1 MTLLCRNL
9 GRSLARALP
18 TRTLALGLGVFLAF
32 TALAGAQTWTPLNHQ
47 PTFGAGTA
55 LLLTDGTVMVQQ
67 MTSVG
72 YGTENWWRLT
82 PDSAGSYQNGTWTQL
97 ASMPT
102 GYAPLY
108 YASAV
113 LPDGRVVIEGG
124 EDIGSA
130 GAESTMGAIYDP
142 ATNAW
147 TSIAPPS
154 GVVNIGDASSV
165 ILANGTLMIGPCCG
179 QTTDYLLNP
188 STLTWTATGSGKVDG
203 NTEEGWTL
211 LPNGNVLT
219 VDTQT
224 GTNSE
229 VYNPSTGSWSSA
241 GSTAVQLPL
250 GGVVQNRQISPEI
263 GPAVLRPDGTVFA
276 TGATSNI
283 AIYNTATGTWSPSP
297 PQGFRNSLDA
307 ADAPAALLPNG
318 NVLVDANLGFFNAPS
333 HFFEF
338 DGTALNPVPGPP
350 RAANDA
356 AYIGRML
363 VLPTGQILFTDS
375 SGDVEIYTAGG
386 TYQSSWRP
394 TISSFPS
401 SVVPGATNY
410 FLSGT
415 QLNGLSQGAMYGDD
429 SQAATNYP
437 LVRITNNATNHVAYA
452 KTHSHSTMGVATGSA
467 VVSTLFD
474 VPAGIETGPSRLE
487 VVANGIPSTAVNIQV
502 TGAVNYVGTFEH
514 AGCDTLSG
522 WAADQSRLN
531 TAIAVSIYN
540 NGALLT
546 TVLASGSRPDV
557 GTLLGDNG
565 LHGFSIATPLSLR
578 DGSSHL
584 ISVRFESS
592 STELASSPVSL
603 TCSPPPPPPVANFSF
618 TCTGLTCSFNGSSST
633 GSGLTYAWSFG
644 DSTSGTGSAASH
656 TYAASGV
663 YTATLT
669 VTDSMARQSSSSKN
683 VSATNDPVAPAES
696 YFAVAP
702 CRILDTRNTTI
713 LTSNQS
719 RVINIAGSCGI
730 PSTAKAVSF
739 NATAI
744 SPTGSGKITLYPGN
758 LTASWSGER
767 STLNFA
773 PATSPRG
780 NDAVIQLATDGT
792 GTLGITAVVT
802 GSPGQVHLILDVQGY
817 FSTDTT
823 PASGAQGPLGFQ
835 TLPICR
841 LADTRNSSPLA
852 AGTVRTFTAQG
863 VCGVP
868 AGAAV
873 GSLQVGVIAPAYG
886 GYFTVYPSNIATPTV
901 SAINFPAGISALRN
915 GARVNLAPTTPDF
928 AVNFGSTA
936 GASVNATFD
945 VNGYFKSDAPLKYHP
960 IAPCRVVDTTDPAMG
975 APALATDV
983 VRTFQVQGNCGVP
996 VGAKAAF
1003 FRLKVSVPTSVG
1015 VLSVYPS
1022 DIPLPP
1028 YSTVQFDANEPELLH
1043 GHHRGSV
1050 DPGQRPGGQ
1059 PQQDDRGR
1067 DRAPADRRL
1076 RLLPVRAE
1084 DDPPWQ
1090 GRP

>member
-18 TRTLALGLGVFLAF
+18 IRALALGLGVFLAF
-32 TALAGAQTWTPLNHQ
+32 AALADAQTWTPLNHQ
-47 PTFGAGTA
+47 PTFVAGTA

-67 MTSVG
+67 MTSAG
-72 YGTENWWRLT
+72 FGTENWWRLT
-82 PDSAGSYQNGTWTQL
+82 PDSSGSYQNGTWTQL
-97 ASMPT
+97 ASLPT

-113 LPDGRVVIEGG
+113 LPDGRVVVEGG
-124 EDIGSA
+124 EYIGSA
-130 GAESTMGAIYDP
+130 SADSTMGVLYNP
-142 ATNAW
+142 ATNTW

-154 GVVNIGDASSV
+154 GVTQIGDAASV
-165 ILANGTLMIGPCCG
+165 ILANGTFMLGPCCF

-188 STLTWTATGSGKVDG
+188 STLTWTATGAAGKADA
-203 NTEEGWTL
+203 NAEENWTL

-219 VDTQT
+219 IDTEN
-224 GTNSE
+224 GFNSE
-229 VYNPSTGSWSSA
+229 LYNPSTGSWSSA
-241 GSTAVQLPL
+241 GSTIVQLPL
-250 GGVVQNRQISPEI
+250 GGTINGSPFSPEM
-263 GPAVLRPDGTVFA
+263 GPAVLRPNGTIFA

-283 AIYNTATGTWSPSP
+283 AVYDTASGTWST
-297 PQGFRNSLDA
+297 RNPFPGTDDV
-307 ADAPAALLPNG
+307 ADGPAALLPNG
-318 NVLVDANLGFFNAPS
+318 NVLVAASPGFFTTPLR
-333 HFFEF
+333 FYEF
-338 DGTALNPVPGPP
+338 DGTNLNPV
-350 RAANDA
+350 AAVPNA
-356 AYIGRML
+356 SGHTSFQGRML

-375 SGDVEIYTAGG
+375 SSDVELYTPAG
-386 TYQSSWRP
+386 TYASSWRP
-394 TISSFPS
+394 TISSSPS
-401 SVVPGATNY
+401 SVVPGATSY

-437 LVRITNNATNHVAYA
+437 LVRITNIATNHVIYA
-452 KTHSHSTMGVATGSA
+452 RTHSHSTMGVATGSA

-474 VPAGIETGPSRLE
+474 VPAGIEPGPSRLE
-487 VVANGIPSTAVNIQV
+487 VVANGIPSTAVSIQV
-502 TGAVNYVGTFEH
+502 AGAVNYVGTFDH
-514 AGCDTLSG
+514 AGCDTLTG

-531 TAIAVSIYN
+531 TAITVSIYN

-557 GTLLGDNG
+557 GALLGDNG

-592 STELASSPVSL
+592 STELGSSPVSL

-633 GSGLTYAWSFG
+633 GTGLTYAWSFG
-644 DSTSGTGSAASH
+644 DSTSGTGSTASH

-669 VTDSMARQSSSSKN
+669 VTDSMARPSSKSKN

-713 LTSNQS
+713 LTSNQPL
-719 RVINIAGSCGI
+719 VINIAGSCGI

-739 NATAI
+739 NATAV
-744 SPTGSGKITLYPGN
+744 SPNGSGKITLYPGN

-975 APALATDV
+975 GPALVTDV

-996 VGAKAAF
+996 VGAKAAAV
-1003 FRLKVSVPTSVG
+1003 RLKVSVPTSVG

-1022 DIPLPP
+1022 DVPLPSN
-1028 YSTVQFDANEPELLH
+1028 STIQFDANEPELSMGTIVAL
-1043 GHHRGSV
+1043 STLANDLAV
-1050 DPGQRPGGQ
+1050 SPNKMTAGGTVH
-1059 PQQDDRGR
+1059 
-1067 DRAPADRRL
+1067 
-1076 RLLPVRAE
+1076 LLIDVFGYF
-1084 DDPPWQ
+1084 Q
-1090 GRP
+1090 